1 MAKILLVTGSVF
13 GAAMLTSDEIE
24 TALTEASHEVIRPDP
39 QTVASLT
46 DESVE
51 HLVVCTSSTGNGD
64 VPDDLL
70 PLYTGLKTEYPR
82 ITHLSYVVVAL
93 GDSSYENFCGGG
105 ITMDEAI
112 LDLGAR
118 QIKAP
123 LTLDALEVTEPEEV
137 APEWVVDAITEYRSA
152 NSNS

>member
-24 TALTEASHEVIRPDP
+24 TALTDASHEVIRPDP
-39 QTVASLT
+39 PTVAALT
-46 DESVE
+46 DESVD

-70 PLYTGLKTEYPR
+70 PLYTGLKTEYPC
-82 ITHLSYVVVAL
+82 ITHLSYLVVAL
-93 GDSSYENFCGGG
+93 GDSSYDFFCGGG
-105 ITMDEAI
+105 LTMDEAI
-112 LDLGAR
+112 HELGAQ

-123 LTLDALEVTEPEEV
+123 LTIDALEVTEPEEV
-137 APEWVVDAITEYRSA
+137 APEWVLSAITEYRTN

>member
-24 TALTEASHEVIRPDP
+24 TALTDASHEVIRPDP
-39 QTVASLT
+39 QTVAALT

-51 HLVVCTSSTGNGD
+51 HLIVCTSSTGNGD

-82 ITHLSYVVVAL
+82 IIHLSYVVVAL
-93 GDSSYENFCGGG
+93 GDSSYDNFCGGG
-105 ITMDEAI
+105 LTIDEAI
-112 LDLGAR
+112 LDLGAK

-123 LTLDALEVTEPEEV
+123 LTIDALEVTEPEEL
-137 APEWVVDAITEYRSA
+137 APEWVVNTIAEYRSE
-152 NSNS
+152 NGST